1 MTSTDDARAAVLM
14 GADLLGMVMHQQ
26 SPRFCSPSRAF
37 EISRDFYFRPRVF
50 VFADDDIDYAQ
61 YLLGEFSDDLTFLQM
76 PAHTGLYYWAKE
88 KFSPGKIIPVI
99 SVNTSF
105 NPEEIE
111 HYREFPWIIF
121 DTGGIKSES
130 GENLY
135 GGTGKTFDW
144 SLLSSLDRRYFIAGG
159 LNPENINQAILTTN
173 AAGFDVSSG
182 IEKSHGKKD
191 YEKMS
196 RFIETVRK
204 S

>member
-1 MTSTDDARAAVLM
+1 M
-14 GADLLGMVMHQQ
+14 GADLLGMVMHQK

-61 YLLGEFSDDLTFLQM
+61 YLLGEFSDDMTFLQM
-76 PAHTGLYYWAKE
+76 PAHTGLYYWARE

-99 SVNTSF
+99 SVDENFS
-105 NPEEIE
+105 EEEVE
-111 HYREFPWIIF
+111 HYRQFPWVIF
-121 DTGGIKSES
+121 DTGGIKNAG
-130 GENLY
+130 GEILY

-144 SLLSSLDRRYFIAGG
+144 SRLANLERRYLLAGG
-159 LNPENINQAILTTN
+159 LNPENINNAILATN

-191 YEKMS
+191 YEKMAK
-196 RFIETVRK
+196 FIESVRK
-204 S
+204 T